1 MGTIPYPSFAS
12 VRVHFHYCLT
22 VVCPKKRYAIHD
34 SRRKLSRRDRQAYC
48 LYRRRRTRQRHHK
61 QLVGATPEPPYYY
74 SSHRAAER
82 EVNET
87 KNKTKMVAMR
97 FSESDHRAIK
107 RKAEQANM
115 NFTEFITASALNK
128 RITVIE
134 GLDGVLKEQK
144 AIGRNL
150 NQLTTLCNMG
160 IIQNPELQ
168 AIKEQHGRVMELLG
182 ELSGRC
188 E

>member
-1 MGTIPYPSFAS
+1 
-12 VRVHFHYCLT
+12 
-22 VVCPKKRYAIHD
+22 
-34 SRRKLSRRDRQAYC
+34 
-48 LYRRRRTRQRHHK
+48 
-61 QLVGATPEPPYYY
+61 
-74 SSHRAAER
+74 
-82 EVNET
+82 
-87 KNKTKMVAMR
+87 MVAMR

-128 RITVIE
+128 QITVID
-134 GLDGVLKEQK
+134 GLDGVLREQK

-168 AIKEQHGRVMELLG
+168 AIKEQYGKVMELLG

-188 E
+188 D